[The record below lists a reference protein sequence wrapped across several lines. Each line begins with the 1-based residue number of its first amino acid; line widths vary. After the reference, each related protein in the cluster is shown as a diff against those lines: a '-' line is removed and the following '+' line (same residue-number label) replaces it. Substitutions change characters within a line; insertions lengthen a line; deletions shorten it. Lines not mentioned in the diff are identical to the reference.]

1 VQSHAL
7 VSFLVIIVIVGFS
20 RPARHDLRKRRAVRH
35 RPLEATRFEGI
46 FRFHHGQPAHNPGG
60 SMGTTQHLNV
70 GTIGHVDHGK
80 TTLTAALTH
89 VAAARF
95 GGKALDFAQIDR
107 GVEERARGITI
118 TIKHVQYRTINTLSG
133 AVRTYAHIDCPGH
146 ADYVKNMIVGASQM
160 DGAILLVDGSSG
172 PQPQTR
178 EHVLLARQVGVK
190 HLVVFINKVDVA
202 DPELLELVE
211 LEAREL
217 LAQHGFQDVAVVRG
231 SALKALEAM
240 RGGRGLGEDTKCIE
254 ALLDTLNERVP
265 MPARDETAPFLMPIE
280 DVFTIEGRGTVV
292 TGRVQRGVIPMQAE
306 IELIGVPQGAL
317 NRSVVTGIEAFKE
330 LKTEARAGENV
341 GLLLRGVQ
349 RDALSRGMLVAAP
362 GSIQPH
368 QFGEAE
374 LFTLSKEEGGRH
386 TPFSSGYM
394 PQFYFG
400 ATDVTG
406 MLEVRGAETEIVP
419 GERAVVGFTLQRAVG
434 IEAGMRF
441 ALREGGRT
449 IGAGIVTGVR

>member
-1 VQSHAL
+1 
-7 VSFLVIIVIVGFS
+7 
-20 RPARHDLRKRRAVRH
+20 
-35 RPLEATRFEGI
+35 
-46 FRFHHGQPAHNPGG
+46 
-60 SMGTTQHLNV
+60 MGTTQHLNV

-118 TIKHVQYRTINTLSG
+118 TIKHVQYRT
-133 AVRTYAHIDCPGH
+133 ADRTYAHIDCPGH

-202 DPELLELVE
+202 DAELLELVE
-211 LEAREL
+211 LETREL
-217 LAQHGFQDVAVVRG
+217 LEQHGFRDVAVVRG
-231 SALKALEAM
+231 SALEALKALRE
-240 RGGRGLGEDTKCIE
+240 GRGLGADTKCIE
-254 ALLDTLNERVP
+254 HLLDTLDTRVP
-265 MPARDETAPFLMPIE
+265 LPVRDETAPFLMPVE
-280 DVFTIEGRGTVV
+280 DVFTIAGRGTVV
-292 TGRVQRGVIPMQAE
+292 TGRVQRGVLPLHAE
-306 IELIGVPQGAL
+306 VELVGVADGAL
-317 NRSVVTGIEAFKE
+317 THSVVTGIEAFHE
-330 LKTEARAGENV
+330 IRTQARAGDNV
-341 GLLLRGVQ
+341 GLLLRGVE
-349 RDALSRGMLVAAP
+349 RDVLTRGQLIVAP
-362 GSIQPH
+362 GTIRPH
-368 QFGEAE
+368 QVGEAE
-374 LFTLSKEEGGRH
+374 LFTLSQKEGGRH
-386 TPFSSGYM
+386 TPFGTGYM
-394 PQFYFG
+394 PQFFFG

-406 MLEVRGAETEIVP
+406 TLEVRGDAVVP
-419 GERAVVGFTLQRAVG
+419 GERALVGFTLQRAVG

-449 IGAGIVTGVR
+449 IGAGIITAVS